1 MFGNDVL
8 LKNEFAQLV
17 ALYRWPVLCHRH
29 SHMATRLTLHY
40 ESSQSALI
48 TLKMWFHLWSGAA
61 YHISIILSNIRYS
74 PSQSADLALPT
85 CTPSEV
91 APGVQLSWHIAPA
104 LGSRSRLLCTDK
116 EG

>member
-1 MFGNDVL
+1 MNMNVHSWLPSTGG
-8 LKNEFAQLV
+8 
-17 ALYRWPVLCHRH
+17 PVLRHRR
-29 SHMATRLTLHY
+29 SHMAARLTLHY
-40 ESSQSALI
+40 ESSPSALI

-61 YHISIILSNIRYS
+61 YHISIILSNNRHP
-74 PSQSADLALPT
+74 PSQSADLALPA

-91 APGVQLSWHIAPA
+91 APGAQLSWHIVPA